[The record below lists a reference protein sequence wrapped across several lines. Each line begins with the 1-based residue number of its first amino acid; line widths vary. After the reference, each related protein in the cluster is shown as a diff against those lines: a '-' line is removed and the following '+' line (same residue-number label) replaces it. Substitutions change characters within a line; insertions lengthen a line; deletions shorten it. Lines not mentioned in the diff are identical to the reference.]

1 MKAKRQNKFQLA
13 KKAASQSRFLACFA
27 ECGTL
32 TEAAEKAKVD
42 RNLHYVWLKDPQ
54 YTDAF
59 ENAQLRANDRLEQE
73 ALRRAV
79 KGTEEPVFYQ
89 GEVCGKIRKFSD
101 VLLIFLMK
109 GAMPDKYREQWKGE
123 LTGKNGGPL
132 AISVLDTILNDSDD
146 GKETED
152 SRDAG
157 RPGKVRSEVAAG

>member
-1 MKAKRQNKFQLA
+1 MKGNNFQRDKKLA
-13 KKAASQSRFLACFA
+13 SRKRFLECFA
-27 ECGTL
+27 QCGTL

-42 RNLHYVWLKDPQ
+42 RNLHYVWMKDPE
-54 YTDAF
+54 YVETF
-59 ENAQLRANDRLEQE
+59 EEARLRANDRLEQE

-79 KGTEEPVFYQ
+79 KGTEEQVFYQ

-109 GAMPDKYREQWKGE
+109 GAMPDKYRDQWKGE

-146 GKETED
+146 GKEAED

-157 RPGKVRSEVAAG
+157 RSGKVRSQVAPS